1 MDITVLNTNFEP
13 VKVVDTFESFIW
25 TDRYSECGDF
35 ELYCYM
41 DPALLEYLRQDYYL
55 WINDSEHLMIIE
67 ELGIDSDTENGNHL
81 KVTGRSL
88 ESILDRR
95 IIWGEKI
102 FAGSLQDAVKTMLEE
117 NVISPSIEE
126 RKISNFIFEESS
138 DPKITNMIID
148 AQYTGDD
155 LYSAIK
161 SLCEKNKIGFKIV
174 LNDNNQFV
182 FSLYA
187 GIDRTYT
194 QSDNPYVVFS
204 PKYDNVINSNYFMS
218 VTNYKNVALIAGEG
232 DHWTARK
239 TAIVGEA
246 TELNRREIFVDG
258 SSVSSEVDGVTVSN
272 AEYIARLEK
281 KGRDDL
287 REHELTVAF
296 EGEMDT
302 VHMYKYGEDF
312 FMGDIVQVV
321 NEYGQEG
328 EAYIS
333 ELIVCQDET
342 GLSLYPT
349 FKSINEKLDNLSKFH
364 ISCNGSVYM
373 YVFVKGWTWT
383 DFVNSQYNDG
393 NITIVNGELKFKAVN
408 AIIGQKPDKILIGE
422 RFYRANPHIYIYQPG
437 YTEFKFPYELG
448 KFDDGV
454 YTEHVSCNFTE
465 DNVQI
470 SIKDGEYGEYTSH
483 GYVVFDAPS
492 DFYEYG
498 RYSKLVFRGVNIG
511 TSETVEVGYSV
522 FWSFIDEEY
531 FWNNK
536 KGTVVSNKDA
546 GNSGNMFV
554 GRDDE
559 IGEDICAFDIGALG
573 SEYKFIFIRI
583 DINRQEPV
591 IITEIYIEE

>member
-67 ELGIDSDTENGNHL
+67 ELEIVSDAENGNHL

-95 IIWGEKI
+95 IIWGEKN
-102 FAGSLQDAVKTMLEE
+102 FTGSLQDAVKVMLEE
-117 NVISPSIEE
+117 NVIAPSIEE

-138 DPKITNMIID
+138 DSKVINMVID
-148 AQYTGDD
+148 VQCTGDD
-155 LYSAIK
+155 LYSVIK
-161 SLCEKNKIGFKIV
+161 SLCEKNKIGFKII

-187 GIDRTYT
+187 GTDRTYT

-232 DHWTARK
+232 DHWTSRK

-246 TELNRREIFVDG
+246 DGLNRRELFADG
-258 SSVSSEVDGVTVSN
+258 SGVSSEVDGVTISN
-272 AEYIARLEK
+272 AEYIAKLEK

-287 REHELTVAF
+287 REHELTIAF
-296 EGEMDT
+296 EGKMDT

-328 EAYIS
+328 EAYVS

-349 FKSINEKLDNLSKFH
+349 FKSINEKLDNISKFY
-364 ISCNGSVYM
+364 ISCNGSVYVYM
-373 YVFVKGWTWT
+373 FENGWTWT
-383 DFVNSQYNDG
+383 DFVDSKYNDG
-393 NITIVNGELKFKAVN
+393 NIMVVNGELKFRSIN
-408 AIIGQKPDKILIGE
+408 AIIGQNPQKKLIGDK
-422 RFYRANPHIYIYQPG
+422 FYRANPYNYIYQPG
-437 YTEFKFPYELG
+437 YTEFRFNWELPWWD
-448 KFDDGV
+448 KKEPEARSED
-454 YTEHVSCNFTE
+454 VSYIFTE
-465 DNVQI
+465 DNLQI
-470 SIKDGEYGEYTSH
+470 SIAANHDPNVNYGYIQFPVP
-483 GYVVFDAPS
+483 Y
-492 DFYEYG
+492 DFG
-498 RYSKLVFRGVNIG
+498 SGSISRLVFKGVSIG
-511 TSETVEVGYSV
+511 TSEDIIVGYGVYSQMLSSTYD
-522 FWSFIDEEY
+522 FTGYTNSKNS
-531 FWNNK
+531 NN
-536 KGTVVSNKDA
+536 G
-546 GNSGNMFV
+546 GGMIV
-554 GRDDE
+554 GPEDE
-559 IGEDICAFDIGALG
+559 IGTDICSFDIGVQM
-573 SEYKFIFIRI
+573 SQFNFIAIQVAI
-583 DINRQEPV
+583 DRQEPV
-591 IITEIYIEE
+591 IITEIYLEE